1 MMTRQTCGK
10 TTWVDLEAPSYE
22 ELTSIMEE
30 FDIDSRIVE
39 EVTTPTP
46 YPLSLAFDDCVYLIL
61 HFPTADAEL
70 GTRVQ
75 EIDFIVGKNF
85 IITARYEVIEPIHA
99 LHRVFESEH
108 LLAVEGR
115 CTETRQVLDRIL
127 YRLYAAISDEVELVA
142 RKIERIERDIFSGKE
157 QSAVRTISE
166 AGRTLLRFETALARH
181 RMPLTEFLETLS
193 HTNFLGKAFAEHQVR
208 IEARRAHAIERVLS
222 YRAVAEALRI
232 TNDSLLSASQNE
244 ITKTLTV
251 VAFIALPLT
260 LIASI
265 FGMNTNPMPLVAD
278 PFGFWIILGLM
289 TLIGIGLFTYFRIK
303 RWL

>member
-1 MMTRQTCGK
+1 MTRQTCGK
-10 TTWVDLEAPSYE
+10 TTWIDLESPSYE
-22 ELTSIMEE
+22 ELTAVMEE
-30 FDIDSRIVE
+30 FDINSRIVE
-39 EVTTPTP
+39 EITTPTP
-46 YPLSLAFDDCVYLIL
+46 YPLSLSFDNYVYLIL

-75 EIDFIVGKNF
+75 EVDFIVGKNF

-99 LHRVFESEH
+99 LHKVFESED
-108 LLAVEGR
+108 LLGVNSR
-115 CTETRQVLDRIL
+115 CTETRQVLERIL
-127 YRLYAAISDEVELVA
+127 YKLYAAIADEVELVA

-181 RMPLTEFLETLS
+181 RIPLTEFLDALS
-193 HTNFLGKAFAEHQVR
+193 RPVYLGAKFAEHHAR
-208 IEARRAHAIERVLS
+208 IEARRAHAMERVLS
-222 YRAVAEALRI
+222 YRAVAEALRT
-232 TNDSLLSASQNE
+232 TNDSLLSASQNQ

-265 FGMNTNPMPLVAD
+265 FGMNADPMPLVD
-278 PFGFWIILGLM
+278 IPNGFWIIMALMVVAGLAM
-289 TLIGIGLFTYFRIK
+289 YAYFRIK